1 MRYRTLLIENLFKN
15 DKWYKNKTIKKF
27 DTNTRA
33 IAAAKVFEFQKLL
46 KENYLI
52 EFLEATAFGWTLI
65 KAYDFIEVQRW
76 DTIQKMSLKSI

>member
-46 KENYLI
+46 KEN
-52 EFLEATAFGWTLI
+52 
-65 KAYDFIEVQRW
+65 
-76 DTIQKMSLKSI
+76 